1 MRHRMSVYR
10 SETAPIL
17 PYYEERGLVSRV
29 DGMGS
34 IEDVSASIDALLR

>member
-1 MRHRMSVYR
+1 MEVYR

-17 PYYEERGLVSRV
+17 PYYEEQGLVARV

-34 IEDVSASIDALLR
+34 IEEVSSSIDALLEG